1 MSNLHIR
8 STALRGLS
16 FGIPD
21 LLLIGSWSEACG
33 LQMAVRLDHGS
44 DTEEF
49 EEVLTFHTEAGRP
62 CRFIMWRDEN
72 AVYVQPLIGR
82 VRPYGSVVEALSC
95 SEPQRFIVLTDV
107 MATGW
112 PEEGGEVG
120 RGD

>member
-16 FGIPD
+16 FSIPD

-33 LQMAVRLDHGS
+33 LRMAVRLDHGS

-82 VRPYGSVVEALSC
+82 ARRYESVVEALSG
-95 SEPQRFIVLTDV
+95 SAPPRFVVLTDV
-107 MATGW
+107 IATGW
-112 PEEGGEVG
+112 PEARGKVG
-120 RGD
+120 RAD